1 VPRGAAFFDDEVRVM
16 SRRRVVVTGLGLVS
30 PVGVGVQASWDSLV
44 AGRSGIGP
52 ITLFDAST
60 FPTRI
65 AGEVKDFDAGAFMD
79 KKEARRNDRFIQFA
93 LAAAE
98 MAMQDAGLDMAKED
112 PNQVGCIVGAGIG
125 GLGTIEEN
133 AKIFAAKGV
142 RKISPFFIPSLI
154 INLAPGQISL
164 RYGMKGPN
172 FSPVSAC
179 ATGNH
184 SIGDALLYIERG
196 MADVIV
202 AGGCESTI
210 TELGIGGFCAAR
222 AMSERNDAPQKAS
235 RPFDKDRDGFVAGE
249 GAGILIL
256 EEYEHARKR
265 GARIYAELCG
275 YGATADA
282 NHVTS
287 PAPEGEGGQR
297 AMRMALRDAGLAP
310 EAVGY
315 VNTHGTST
323 PQGDVA
329 ECQAINRVFGDHA
342 RAGGLVVSST
352 KSMTGHLL
360 GAAGGAE
367 AVISVLAL
375 THGVVPPTIN
385 VESQDPECQLDV
397 VPNVARQK
405 KLDVVMSNSFGFG
418 GTNAVVVFRRV

>member
-1 VPRGAAFFDDEVRVM
+1 M
-16 SRRRVVVTGLGLVS
+16 SSRRVVVTGLGLVS
-30 PVGVGVQASWDSLV
+30 PVGIGAEPSWQALV
-44 AGRSGIGP
+44 AGKSGIGP

-65 AGEVKDFDAGAFMD
+65 AGEVKGFEPGDFMD

-93 LAAAE
+93 MAAAE
-98 MAMQDAGLDMAKED
+98 MAMKDSGLDMSKED
-112 PNQVGCIVGAGIG
+112 PTQVGCIVGAGIG
-125 GLGTIEEN
+125 GLGTIEET
-133 AKIFAAKGV
+133 FRVYLEKGV

-196 MADVIV
+196 LADVMV
-202 AGGCESTI
+202 AGGCEATI
-210 TELGIGGFCAAR
+210 THLGIGGFCAAR
-222 AMSERNDAPQKAS
+222 AMSERNDAPEKAS
-235 RPFDKDRDGFVAGE
+235 RPFDKGRDGFVAGE

-265 GARIYAELCG
+265 GARIYAELAG
-275 YGATADA
+275 YGASADA
-282 NHVTS
+282 NHITA

-297 AMRMALRDAGLAP
+297 AMRMALKYAGIAP
-310 EAVGY
+310 EQVGY

-329 ECQAINRVFGDHA
+329 ECQAINKVFGEHA
-342 RAGGLVVSST
+342 RKGLVVSST

-375 THGVVPPTIN
+375 HRGVIPPTIN
-385 VESQDPECQLDV
+385 VEEQDPECQLDV

-405 KLDVVMSNSFGFG
+405 ALEVVVSNSFGFG
-418 GTNAVVVFRRV
+418 GTNAVLLFKRV